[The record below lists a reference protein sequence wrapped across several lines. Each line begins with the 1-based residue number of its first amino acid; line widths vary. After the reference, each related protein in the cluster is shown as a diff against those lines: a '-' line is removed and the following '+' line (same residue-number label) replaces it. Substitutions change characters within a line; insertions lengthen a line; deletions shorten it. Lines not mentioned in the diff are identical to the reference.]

1 MRTVILIIGLT
12 IVSAGCFEEFA
23 KAIYSIEEWVS
34 CKTSC
39 KKPPEKKSEIIR
51 LKPTTYR
58 K

>member
-1 MRTVILIIGLT
+1 MRIVLLIIGLT
-12 IVSAGCFEEFA
+12 VLSVGCFEEFA

-39 KKPPEKKSEIIR
+39 KKNPEKKIDRIER
-51 LKPTTYR
+51 EPTTYR

>member
-1 MRTVILIIGLT
+1 MRAILLLIVVTVLS
-12 IVSAGCFEEFA
+12 VGCFEEFA

-39 KKPPEKKSEIIR
+39 KKNPEKKIDRIER
-51 LKPTTYR
+51 EPTTYR